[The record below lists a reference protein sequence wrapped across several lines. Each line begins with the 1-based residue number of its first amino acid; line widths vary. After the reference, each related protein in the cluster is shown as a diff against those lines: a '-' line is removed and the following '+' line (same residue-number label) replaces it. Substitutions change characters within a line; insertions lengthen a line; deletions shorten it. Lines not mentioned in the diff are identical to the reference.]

1 MGQETDNWEGEEH
14 HRYIKEKIK
23 EKPADKKK
31 ILKKVISIAAG
42 GALFGCFAAAAWAG
56 FLPVFQ
62 KQFGTENNPK
72 ENIEITVNDSRIE
85 ETSGSETKAKN
96 PYSAE
101 DQKQRRNLLDIYEN
115 FYSLILDI
123 SSEPRRALVTVK
135 GMSDH
140 EDLLDNSYL
149 SRSCSEGLIFLE
161 TDQLLYILTYEDNLD
176 AANKIQV
183 VFSDSSKASGHLCGE
198 DVQSGIAVI
207 TVKKAEVRQKTL
219 AGIHVADLGSDFDR
233 QQTKPV
239 IAIGSPA
246 GDRDAVM
253 YGMITSSSELFLAAD
268 AEYNILAT
276 DIQGN
281 SGGNGIL
288 LDYSGNVVGIIIKQD
303 MEETNTVRALM
314 ISQLRPLI
322 ERLSNEQSSMYAGIH
337 GITITETQSDSLQI
351 PLGIYVDSVEE
362 HSPAMTAG
370 IQSGDIICAMDGDE
384 ITDMWEYYNRLQ
396 DKHAGDTARLIIL
409 RKRSDGKY
417 AEIEFGITIEEK
429 QEGRY

>member
-1 MGQETDNWEGEEH
+1 MGRETDNWEREEQH
-14 HRYIKEKIK
+14 YYIKEKIK
-23 EKPADKKK
+23 KKPVDKKRIFQK
-31 ILKKVISIAAG
+31 IISIAAG
-42 GALFGCFAAAAWAG
+42 GLLFGCSAAAAWVG

-62 KQFGTENNPK
+62 KQFGRDNVQKT
-72 ENIEITVNDSRIE
+72 NIEIAVNDSHTE
-85 ETSGSETKAKN
+85 ETSRSDMQTESIYPT
-96 PYSAE
+96 E
-101 DQKQRRNLLDIYEN
+101 VQKQRGNLLDIYEN

-135 GMSDH
+135 GISDH

-149 SRSCSEGLIFLE
+149 SRSSSEGLIFLE

-207 TVKKAEVRQKTL
+207 TVKKAEIRQKTL
-219 AGIHVADLGSDFDR
+219 AAISVADLGSDFDR

-253 YGMITSSSELFLAAD
+253 YGMVTSSSEVLPAAD
-268 AEYNILAT
+268 AEYHILAT
-276 DIQGN
+276 DIQG
-281 SGGNGIL
+281 SSEGSGIL
-288 LDYSGNVVGIIIKQD
+288 LDYSGNAVGIIIKQD
-303 MEETNTVRALM
+303 MEESNTVRALM

-322 ERLSNEQSSMYAGIH
+322 ERLSNEQYSMYAGIH

-351 PLGIYVDSVEE
+351 PLGIYVDSVED

-370 IQSGDIICAMDGDE
+370 IQSGDIICAMDGVE
-384 ITDMWEYYNRLQ
+384 ITDMWEYYERLQ
-396 DKHAGDTARLIIL
+396 DKKAGGTAQLIVL
-409 RKRSDGKY
+409 RKGSDGKY

-429 QEGRY
+429 